1 LHRATELLQKGV
13 STQAT
18 VDADTAAAAQ
28 ARATVDQAVANLSY
42 EREQLVVI
50 DANDT
55 IFETQATL
63 AISFGSLAN
72 AQGVSGTMPTQT
84 KA

>member
-1 LHRATELLQKGV
+1 M
-13 STQAT
+13 
-18 VDADTAAAAQ
+18 
-28 ARATVDQAVANLSY
+28 DQTVANLSY
-42 EREQLVVI
+42 EREQLIVI

-84 KA
+84 MIPPCHGAQLMQGDSSK